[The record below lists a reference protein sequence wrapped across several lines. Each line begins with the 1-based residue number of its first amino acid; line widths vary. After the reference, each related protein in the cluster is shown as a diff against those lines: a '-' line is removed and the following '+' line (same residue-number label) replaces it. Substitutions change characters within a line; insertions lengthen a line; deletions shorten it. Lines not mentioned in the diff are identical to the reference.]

1 MAEPRV
7 LVLGAGVTGLAAAL
21 YLESRSC
28 PVTVL
33 ETGGR
38 VGGRAARY
46 ACKATDRCL
55 ACGACLAS
63 DLVEAISSSRVIV
76 HLDAVLVALEKSP
89 PGWSASFRAGGG
101 GLSRLACEAVLVA
114 TGLEP
119 FDPAYLPALGYGRL
133 PGVVGAAQLEEQ
145 LRAQGSF
152 TVDEKP
158 PRRVGFVQCAG
169 SRHLQL
175 GAGYCS
181 EVCCKYGL
189 RLALSL
195 LDGQPGT
202 EVTMFYMD
210 LQTHGRG
217 FDAVY
222 HRAAERVQLVA
233 GIPTEVKARPDGGLT
248 VKYEDT
254 RHAQVR
260 YAELDALVLS
270 QGIRP
275 GRDTARLSAMLG
287 LNCNADGFFAAGPS
301 GATQRPGIYVAGA
314 ARGPAGIAQCVAQ
327 ARAAAAEIA
336 AMLEV
341 DEL

>member
-1 MAEPRV
+1 MAQPRV
-7 LVLGAGVTGLAAAL
+7 LVLGAGVTGLSAAL
-21 YLESRSC
+21 YLDARSC

-33 ETGGR
+33 ESGGQ

-55 ACGACLAS
+55 SCGACLAS
-63 DLVEAISSSRVIV
+63 DLVEAIKTSRVMV
-76 HLDAVLVALEKSP
+76 HLDTCLEGLEQSP
-89 PGWSASFRAGGG
+89 PGWTATYHQDGGRT
-101 GLSRLACEAVLVA
+101 SQVAVESVLVA
-114 TGLEP
+114 TGMEP
-119 FDPAYLPALGYGRL
+119 FDAARLPALGYGRL
-133 PGVVGAAQLEEQ
+133 PGVVGASQLEEQ
-145 LRAQGSF
+145 LRSQGNF
-152 TVDEKP
+152 TVNGEL

-169 SRHLQL
+169 SRNLQL

-195 LDGQPGT
+195 MSGQPGT
-202 EVTMFYMD
+202 EITMFYMD

-222 HRAAERVQLVA
+222 HQAAERVRLVA
-233 GIPTEVKARPDGGLT
+233 GIPTEVKAHPGGGLT

-254 RHAQVR
+254 WENQVR
-260 YAELDALVLS
+260 YAQLDALVLS

-275 GRDTARLSAMLG
+275 GRDTPRLSAQLG
-287 LNCNADGFFAAGPS
+287 LNCNAGGFFAASPS
-301 GATQRPGIYVAGA
+301 GATARPGLYVAGT

-327 ARAAAAEIA
+327 GRAAAAEIA